1 MRGQKNVRNLIS
13 VVLGLLLLAALVAPG
28 SALAHHTKKHRGTGT
43 TTPPATTGP
52 KVLVLYDT
60 TQSWAHIGE
69 LHAQMAA
76 NLVGHFGT
84 AVTKPVVN
92 YTKGEMAAYSAVIYN
107 GSTWDEPLPEAF
119 LDDVIAETRP
129 VIWINRNIWQLTPRV
144 GFTEKYGWHWA
155 GFDEDDVQQIRY
167 KGQILR
173 RDANNPRGIM
183 DYTVLQPEKIK
194 VVAEAIRPDG
204 SSFPWAIKSENLT
217 YIGES
222 PFSFI
227 GESDRYL
234 IFADMLYD
242 VLAPTTPERHRALVR
257 LEDVGCDADPADLR
271 AIADYLAS
279 ERVPFS
285 FGVYTWFKNPT
296 GAENGG
302 VPESIKLTDPA
313 CDPVVAAIKYMIS
326 KGGTMLMHGY
336 THQLDGL
343 SANPYNGKSG
353 DDFEFFTAHVDEQD
367 YVRLDGP
374 VPGDSAQFVLDR
386 VAAATA
392 MFTKERLPVPTIWE
406 FPHYAGS
413 ALDYRTI
420 ASKFSTVYERRL
432 YFDNNLEGGTVDH
445 SKLAG
450 QFFPYVVKDI
460 YGQKVLPENIG
471 NIETESYNHHPV
483 TLPDELIARARRNL
497 VVRDGFASF
506 FYHPHLGVDLLR
518 QTVQGIKG
526 LGYTFVSPTSL

>member
-1 MRGQKNVRNLIS
+1 MRGQKNSSKIVSIF
-13 VVLGLLLLAALVAPG
+13 VGLLLLAALVAPTT
-28 SALAHHTKKHRGTGT
+28 ATAHHKKGHGGT
-43 TTPPATTGP
+43 TTPPAPTGP
-52 KVLVLYDT
+52 KVLVLYDS
-60 TQSWAHIGE
+60 TQEWAHVGE

-84 AVTKPVVN
+84 ATAKPVVN
-92 YTKGEMAAYSAVIYN
+92 YVQGEMKAYDAVIYN
-107 GSTWDEPLPEAF
+107 GSTWDEPIPTAF

-129 VIWINRNIWQLTPRV
+129 VIWVNRNIWQLASRV

-155 GFDEDDVQQIRY
+155 RFDEDDVQQVLY
-167 KGQILR
+167 KGETLR

-183 DYTVLQPEKIK
+183 DYTILQESKIK
-194 VVAEAIRPDG
+194 VIAEAVRPDG
-204 SSFPWAIKSENLT
+204 SKFPWALKSENLT

-222 PFSFI
+222 PFSYI

-234 IFADMLYD
+234 IFADMLFD
-242 VLAPTTPERHRALVR
+242 VLAPTTPERHRAMVR
-257 LEDVGCDADPADLR
+257 LEDVGCDADPDELR

-279 ERVPFS
+279 QRVPFS
-285 FGVYTWFKNPT
+285 FGVYTWYKNPF

-302 VPESIKLTDPA
+302 VAESIKLTDAA
-313 CDPVVAAIKYMIS
+313 CDPVVAAMKYMIA
-326 KGGTMLMHGY
+326 KGGTPLMHGY
-336 THQLDGL
+336 THQVDGVA
-343 SANPYNGKSG
+343 ANPYNGKSG
-353 DDFEFFTAHVDEQD
+353 DDFEFYMAHVDELD

-374 VPGDSAQFVLDR
+374 VPNDSARYVTDR

-392 MFTKERLPVPTIWE
+392 MFVKEKIPVPTIWE
-406 FPHYAGS
+406 FPHYAAS

-420 ASKFSTVYERRL
+420 ATKFSTVYERRL
-432 YFDNNLEGGTVDH
+432 YFDNNLEGGTIDH

-460 YGQKVLPENIG
+460 YGTKVLPENIG

-483 TLPDELIARARRNL
+483 TMPDELIARARRNL

-506 FYHPHLGVDLLR
+506 FYHPHLGVELLK
-518 QTVQGIKG
+518 QSVEGIKG